1 MLPLTFSSDS
11 LQTLDTPIPADQ
23 KNLAFGYTNA
33 LLDFVAELGQ
43 PILHFWEMTPTVIL
57 GLKDKRL
64 PDLPAAVRTIQ
75 GHGYNWVLR
84 NSGGLAVVADAGIL
98 NVSLFSPLTTPP
110 ISVDVAYDQ
119 MMALVRQAW
128 PELTIDH
135 FEVTHSYCPGDY
147 DLSVNGQKIAGLS
160 QRRNPHAMVTML
172 YLSVTGDQP
181 SRGRLVRDFY
191 RAGLAGHP
199 NQWGYPD
206 VDPAVMT
213 TTAELLQQPITLA
226 AAKQRFVT
234 ACQATGVRVG
244 QAKLTSLVTQP
255 RFTTALA
262 HATAQMARRQPQ
274 LNL

>member
-1 MLPLTFSSDS
+1 MLPLTFSSES
-11 LQTLDTPIPADQ
+11 LQTLTTPIPADQ

-64 PDLPAAVRTIQ
+64 PDLPAAIRAVQ
-75 GHGYNWVLR
+75 AHGYNWVLR
-84 NSGGLAVVADAGIL
+84 NSGGLAVVADAGVL
-98 NVSLFSPLTTPP
+98 NVSLFSPLTSPP
-110 ISVDVAYDQ
+110 VSVDAAYAQ

-135 FEVTHSYCPGDY
+135 FEVTRSYCPGDY

-172 YLSVTGDQP
+172 YLSVDGDQT
-181 SRGRLVRDFY
+181 SRGRLVQDFY

-199 NQWGYPD
+199 NQWGFPD

-213 TTAELLQQPITLA
+213 TTAALLQHPVTLA
-226 AAKQRFVT
+226 DARQRFIT
-234 ACQATGVRVG
+234 ASEATGVRVS
-244 QAKLTSLVTQP
+244 QAKLASLITQP
-255 RFTTALA
+255 RFTTALT
-262 HATAQMARRQPQ
+262 HATAQMARRQPN